1 MVFIPNAFRKYRMR
15 LPGFELPE
23 AIWRAVGEFDD
34 ELPKMLDAMGNRF
47 QGKPAGTSDLN
58 LPLG

>member
-1 MVFIPNAFRKYRMR
+1 MR